1 MHMHFKS
8 YMHCMISHYLF
19 IEQPLE
25 NALKHMTTNFRCN
38 KGSANNI
45 MHFNFGHSCYNA
57 S

>member
-1 MHMHFKS
+1 
-8 YMHCMISHYLF
+8 MISHYLF